1 MLIKNEIA
9 NTNLDTT
16 KYNFLKAQ
24 LRNAV
29 AKFKANHNEHANYAK
44 CHYKIQSELHW
55 TLQITLELMPKN
67 CKLEC
72 LNLTVSCL
80 ETSIFKR
87 ITLNIRIAFEAMRDP
102 FRTLRTMSG
111 RRTT

>member
-55 TLQITLELMPKN
+55 TLQITLELAWTV

-72 LNLTVSCL
+72 M
-80 ETSIFKR
+80 
-87 ITLNIRIAFEAMRDP
+87 NIDMT
-102 FRTLRTMSG
+102 RTLLLFAHWAL
-111 RRTT
+111 